1 MVEAHR
7 GRAYAGSVP
16 DEIPEFHMARLPILR
31 YPDPRLSRP
40 CVPVTEFGPV
50 LRQLADDLLE
60 TMRAA
65 PGVGITAGHVGIA
78 LRVVVL
84 ELLPGKPLVYVNPEI
99 LSHSADTMRHV
110 EGSVSMPGFTEEVER
125 PGAIRFGYQDLA
137 GGAHEEDA
145 KDFHA
150 ICVQHEIDQLDGIFW
165 LKRLS
170 RLKRD
175 RLIRKWQKQNG
186 A

>member
-1 MVEAHR
+1 
-7 GRAYAGSVP
+7 
-16 DEIPEFHMARLPILR
+16 MAKLPILN

-40 CVPVTEFGPV
+40 CATVTEFGPA

-65 PGVGITAGHVGIA
+65 PGVGITAGHVGIP

-84 ELLPGKPLVYVNPEI
+84 ELLPDKPLVYVNPVI
-99 LSHSADTMRHV
+99 LSLSGETKRRV
-110 EGSVSMPGFTEEVER
+110 EGSVSMRGFTEDVER
-125 PGAIRFGYQDLA
+125 PCAIRFRYQDLA
-137 GGAHEEDA
+137 GGSHEEDA
-145 KDFHA
+145 TDFHA
-150 ICVQHEIDQLDGIFW
+150 ICIQHEVDQLDGIFW